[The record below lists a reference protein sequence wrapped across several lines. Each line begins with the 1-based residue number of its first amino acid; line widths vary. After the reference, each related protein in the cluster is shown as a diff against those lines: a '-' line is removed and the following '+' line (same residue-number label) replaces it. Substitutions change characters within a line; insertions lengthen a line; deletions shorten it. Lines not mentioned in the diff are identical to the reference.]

1 MQDATRDSTPDS
13 TPDSAPDSTP
23 DSVPVGE
30 VALDVTE
37 TAEALARYRSRAG
50 MWFRVGLTTAAGGV
64 VVELANTAR
73 RLEWADLVAEG
84 MGGLALAP
92 LLIGL
97 SALRLGR
104 LMRLRL
110 AARPWTALRAE
121 TAPHGPHA
129 AAVVLRDPASGE
141 LIPLT
146 LVGLQ
151 GRHHA
156 ADPRPTGELWWCG
169 DPATG
174 GVLARPGGA
183 ELIWARTPGRL
194 TRDRIL
200 GAVGRA
206 EDRG

>member
-1 MQDATRDSTPDS
+1 MHDSTPES
-13 TPDSAPDSTP
+13 SATPDNSGPEAA
-23 DSVPVGE
+23 VGE

-50 MWFRVGLTTAAGGV
+50 MWLRVGLTTAAGGV

-97 SALRLGR
+97 SALRLAR

-110 AARPWTALRAE
+110 AARPWTALPAE

-141 LIPLT
+141 LVPLT

-169 DPATG
+169 DPETG

-200 GAVGRA
+200 GTVRRA